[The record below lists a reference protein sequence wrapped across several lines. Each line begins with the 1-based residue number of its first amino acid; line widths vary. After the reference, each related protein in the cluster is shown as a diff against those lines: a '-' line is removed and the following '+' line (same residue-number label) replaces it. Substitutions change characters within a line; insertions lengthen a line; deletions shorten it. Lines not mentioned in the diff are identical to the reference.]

1 MKILIAN
8 RGEIAIRIMR
18 TCRELK
24 IPSVAV
30 YSDADRNALHT
41 RYADE
46 ALAIGS
52 TSASDSYLNFQ
63 AILNAAK
70 QSGATAIHPG
80 YGFLSEN
87 SGFARAVETAGL
99 RFIGPR
105 PKTMAILG
113 DKVSARKR
121 AREAELPVLP
131 GPDQPLSGNVSLDEI
146 SAAGKEIRFPIL
158 VKAAAGG
165 GGKGIR
171 LARTH
176 HELRE
181 AVQYAQQEAQAAFG
195 DPTVYLEPLVQQ
207 ARHIEVQ
214 ILGDGNGKVLCFGER
229 ECSIQRRHQKLIE
242 EAPAPKL
249 SNSQRTFV
257 HEAALK
263 LGKSLHYRSLG
274 TVEFLLDK
282 EGQFHFI
289 EVNPRIQVEHPV
301 TEMITGFDLV
311 KEQIKLVLTGELS
324 IRQDEIAMKGA
335 AIEARVLAE
344 DPDADFMPTTGE
356 VLYLKEPGGPGI
368 RVDSSLYQGME
379 TSVKYDSLLAKLIAW
394 GQSREEAL
402 SRLRRALREY
412 QIGGLKTDLAF
423 LSRVIDAPL
432 YRAGKIDTSF
442 LDEVKLSQNRYE
454 ETLTR
459 NVALATV
466 LHAHR
471 RQRGSPRKSNQ
482 HDNPW
487 RRQAWREQ
495 MT

>member
-30 YSDADRNALHT
+30 YSEADRNALHT

-46 ALAIGS
+46 ALAIGPPPA
-52 TSASDSYLNFQ
+52 SASYLNVQ

-70 QSGATAIHPG
+70 QSGATAVHPG

-87 SGFARAVETAGL
+87 PDFSRAVESAGL

-105 PKTMAILG
+105 PRTMATLG
-113 DKVSARKR
+113 DKLSARNI
-121 AREAELPVLP
+121 ARDAGIPVLS
-131 GPDQPLSGNVSLDEI
+131 GQDRPLSENVSLDEI
-146 SAAGKEIRFPIL
+146 SAAGKEIRFPVL

-171 LARTH
+171 LARSPQ
-176 HELRE
+176 ELQE
-181 AVQYAQQEAQAAFG
+181 AVQYAQQEAQAVFG

-214 ILGDGNGKVLCFGER
+214 ILGDGKGKVLCFGER

-249 SNSQRTFV
+249 SRSQRTFI
-257 HEAALK
+257 HEAAQR
-263 LGKSLHYRSLG
+263 LGESLHYRSLG

-289 EVNPRIQVEHPV
+289 EANPRIQVEHPV

-311 KEQIKLVLTGELS
+311 KEQIKLVLNGELS
-324 IRQDEIAMKGA
+324 IHQDEIAMNGA

-344 DPDADFMPTTGE
+344 DPDADFTPTTGE

-379 TSVKYDSLLAKLIAW
+379 ISVKYDSLLAKLIAW

-402 SRLRRALREY
+402 ARLRRALREY

-423 LSRVIDAPL
+423 LSRVINAPL

-442 LDEVKLSQNRYE
+442 LDEVKLSQNGFD

-459 NVALATV
+459 NAALAIA

-471 RQRGSPRKSNQ
+471 RQRGSPKKSNH

>member
-30 YSDADRNALHT
+30 YSVADRNALHT

-46 ALAIGS
+46 ALAIGP
-52 TSASDSYLNFQ
+52 TPASDSYLNVQ

-70 QSGATAIHPG
+70 RSGATAVHPG

-87 SGFARAVETAGL
+87 PVFARAVEGAGL
-99 RFIGPR
+99 CFIGPR
-105 PKTMAILG
+105 PKTMAKLG
-113 DKVSARKR
+113 DKLYARNITQ
-121 AREAELPVLP
+121 EAGLPVLP
-131 GPDQPLSGNVSLDEI
+131 GPGQPLSENVSLDEI
-146 SAAGKEIRFPIL
+146 SAAGKEIRFPVL

-171 LARTH
+171 LARSPQ
-176 HELRE
+176 ELQE
-181 AVQYAQQEAQAAFG
+181 AVHYAQQEAQAVFG

-214 ILGDGNGKVLCFGER
+214 ILGDGNGKVLSFGER

-249 SNSQRTFV
+249 SRSQRTFI
-257 HEAALK
+257 HEAAQQ
-263 LGKSLHYRSLG
+263 LGESLRYRSLG

-282 EGQFHFI
+282 EGQFYFI
-289 EVNPRIQVEHPV
+289 EANPRIQVEHPV

-311 KEQIKLVLTGELS
+311 KEQIKLALSGDLS
-324 IRQDEIAMKGA
+324 IDQEDIEINGA

-344 DPDADFMPTTGE
+344 DPDSDFTPTTGE
-356 VLYLKEPGGPGI
+356 VLYLKEPGGTGI

-379 TSVKYDSLLAKLIAW
+379 ISVNYDSLLAKLIAW
-394 GQSREEAL
+394 GQSREDAL

-412 QIGGLKTDLAF
+412 QIGGVKTNLAF
-423 LSRVIDAPL
+423 LSRVIDTSP

-442 LDEVKLSQNRYE
+442 LDEVKLSPNGYD

-459 NVALATV
+459 NVALAIA

-471 RQRGSPRKSNQ
+471 RQRGSPKKSKQ
-482 HDNPW
+482 KDNPW
-487 RRQAWREQ
+487 RRQAWQEQ